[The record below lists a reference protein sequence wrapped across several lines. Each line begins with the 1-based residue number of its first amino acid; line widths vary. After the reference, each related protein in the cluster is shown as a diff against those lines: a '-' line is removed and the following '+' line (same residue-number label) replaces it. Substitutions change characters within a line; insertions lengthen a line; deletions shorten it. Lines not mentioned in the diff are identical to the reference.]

1 MKILFFVALVSLTSQ
16 AYAKTGDGINVVGG
30 DWKYSNNK
38 GEKLNGQGQVIGH
51 VDDVDD
57 DVQTGNTKNGKVV
70 QSNVTNPATTEHKP
84 SGTTTVNSDVVNC
97 VENKITPNSLQRCIA
112 IRLASGLSG
121 LSGVETDDDFSK
133 DKMIKCKLKSP
144 TNQDWVVCQQGI
156 KTYNTLIGLDGAMQL
171 STGIQS
177 KLAQDKIQKETM
189 KEAQAGNLQTAAL
202 QATADQNLANAKLLE
217 QQASFY
223 GGQAAYLETFVATK
237 WPSKVKT
244 VCSSKRIAE
253 VKGIIEQ
260 NISGAI
266 TTAYKAT
273 ANGAQTQPVKVE
285 VAGVSFGMSNNP
297 SVSGTITEANC
308 IKILESGFI
317 NKSTELFPNSS
328 ARSALQ
334 NKAIESIGKA
344 AKAGIDA
351 NKLRKNAKVAETLK
365 DQFVDPGGDAMVDL
379 CRIDPANVQ
388 CRGTGTRVNQAGYQ
402 AGQFN
407 LDGGGNGQA
416 FNLNPNSGTGEEI
429 GNIGT
434 GEATNIA
441 GVTSPFADEADKASD
456 LLDQAG
462 GASYTSAGAGG
473 GGGGGVGGG
482 GGGGS
487 AALGGDLQ
495 GAEKDDKEAEIKAS
509 KRDGG
514 YASGGGGFQAT
525 GSGSSDENPLQSL
538 FDQDGAKGGIEEDRS
553 IASEDIDNS
562 NSALFEKIS
571 KKYAKVHGEKRIE
584 ANNLE

>member
-1 MKILFFVALVSLTSQ
+1 MKTLLFIAVISLTSQ
-16 AYAKTGDGINVVGG
+16 VYAKNGGGVDVVDG
-30 DWKYSNNK
+30 DWTSSNIN
-38 GEKLNGQGQVIGH
+38 GEKLNAQGQVIGH
-51 VDDVDD
+51 VDD
-57 DVQTGNTKNGKVV
+57 DVQAGNTKNGKVV
-70 QSNVTNPATTEHKP
+70 QSNVTNPAATTEDRS
-84 SGTTTVNSDVVNC
+84 SGTTTVNSDVKNC
-97 VENKITPNSLQRCIA
+97 VENRITPNNLQRCIA

-121 LSGVETDDDFSK
+121 LSGIETDDDFSK
-133 DKMIKCKLKSP
+133 DKMIKCKLRSP

-156 KTYNTLIGLDGAMQL
+156 KTYNTLTGLDGAMQL

-177 KLAQDKIQKETM
+177 QLAQDKIQKETM

-253 VKGIIEQ
+253 VKGLIEQ
-260 NISGAI
+260 NINGAI
-266 TTAYKAT
+266 KTAYQAT
-273 ANGAQTQPVKVE
+273 SNGAQTQPVKVE

-308 IKILESGFI
+308 IKILDSGFI

-416 FNLNPNSGTGEEI
+416 FNLNPSAGTGEEI

-456 LLDQAG
+456 LLDEAGAASYTAG
-462 GASYTSAGAGG
+462 GAA

>member
-1 MKILFFVALVSLTSQ
+1 MKTLLFISVVALSTDLAHAVNIL
-16 AYAKTGDGINVVGG
+16 DG
-30 DWKYSNNK
+30 DWKSSNMNR
-38 GEKLNGQGQVIGH
+38 EKLDGKGQVIGK
-51 VDDVDD
+51 VDDTQNQNKPNDPKVNNPVVDTQND
-57 DVQTGNTKNGKVV
+57 R
-70 QSNVTNPATTEHKP
+70 P
-84 SGTTTVNSDVVNC
+84 SGSTTVNSDVVNC
-97 VENKITPNSLQRCIA
+97 IDKNQITPTSLPRCIA
-112 IRLASGLSG
+112 IRLAAGLSG
-121 LSGVETDDDFSK
+121 LSGTETDNDSSK
-133 DKMIKCKLKSP
+133 DKMINCKLKSP

-156 KTYNTLIGLDGAMQL
+156 KTYNTLTGLDGAMQL

-177 KLAQDKIQKETM
+177 QLAQDKIQKETM

-244 VCSSKRIAE
+244 VCNAKRIAE
-253 VKGIIEQ
+253 VK
-260 NISGAI
+260 NIVAKNIGDAI
-266 TTAYKAT
+266 SLAYPGNT
-273 ANGAQTQPVKVE
+273 NGAQSQTQPTKVE
-285 VAGVSFGMSNNP
+285 VAGVSFGMSNQPNVAA
-297 SVSGTITEANC
+297 SITEANC
-308 IKILESGFI
+308 IKILDSGFI
-317 NKSTELFPNSS
+317 KKSTELFPNSS

-351 NKLRKNAKVAETLK
+351 NRLRKNAKVAETLK
-365 DQFVDPGGDAMVDL
+365 DQFVDPGGDAMFDL

-388 CRGTGTRVNQAGYQ
+388 CRGTGTRVNQPGYQ

-416 FNLNPNSGTGEEI
+416 FNLNPNAGTGEEI

>member
-1 MKILFFVALVSLTSQ
+1 MKTLLFSVTLLFAIQSFANGIALDEIS
-16 AYAKTGDGINVVGG
+16 VGG
-30 DWKYSNNK
+30 PNNTINDGADQQVQTNNNSNN
-38 GEKLNGQGQVIGH
+38 QV
-51 VDDVDD
+51 
-57 DVQTGNTKNGKVV
+57 NNN
-70 QSNVTNPATTEHKP
+70 SNLQ
-84 SGTTTVNSDVVNC
+84 TTVNSDVKTCINGA
-97 VENKITPNSLQRCIA
+97 ITTTNLERCIA
-112 IRLASGLSG
+112 IRFAAGLSG
-121 LSGVETDDDFSK
+121 LNGIETDTESSK
-133 DKMIKCKLKSP
+133 DRTINCKLKSP
-144 TNQDWVVCQQGI
+144 TNQDWEACRQGI
-156 KTYNTLIGLDGAMQL
+156 KTYNTLVGLDGAMQL

-177 KLAQDKIQKETM
+177 QMAQNKIQKDTM

-244 VCSSKRIAE
+244 VCKSKRLSE
-253 VKGIIEQ
+253 VKKTIAG
-260 NISGAI
+260 NISQAI
-266 TTAYKAT
+266 TAAHKQTVQT
-273 ANGAQTQPVKVE
+273 QTQPVVTPVN
-285 VAGVSFGMSNNP
+285 VAGVAI
-297 SVSGTITEANC
+297 GTSDGKVPEAGITEANC
-308 IKILESGFI
+308 EKILSKLS
-317 NKSTELFPNSS
+317 KSELFPNDS

-416 FNLNPNSGTGEEI
+416 FNLNPSAGTGEDI

-456 LLDQAG
+456 LLDEAGAASYTAG
-462 GASYTSAGAGG
+462 GAAG